1 MARLLMASRAREL
14 FFGLALS
21 VGSVLA
27 FLVFGEMAIRLL
39 GVTPERF
46 LMTGRMA
53 NARWTLLLDCYPTNP
68 RGYFDIDL
76 RLPESRERYLSV
88 APLRFDTVAR
98 RAPWAVEFRY
108 NALRFR
114 DEPLGPKPKG
124 VRRVMVLGDSF
135 TEGQG
140 VKAGDTSVKVL
151 ERLLNEKEPDRWEVR
166 NCGRRGTDFPA
177 LYEAFEALL
186 PYEPDL
192 VIYAL
197 TLNDADQSE
206 AFHARQA
213 YVNDWILDRGRQVE
227 DATASSPGVMSS
239 RLIAFVADRVEAW
252 RVGRATT
259 EWYLD
264 MWDEPNREGRARTFG
279 YLRDMNRRLQERG
292 ARLLVAPWP
301 LFVALEGA
309 YPFGPIHDEVSRFC
323 LQAGIPHHDL
333 LRIFRGRP
341 STSFWVHP
349 VDRHPNE
356 TAQRIAA
363 EDLLPVVRKLCPER
377 SALDWSEPLLVPER
391 VRHRGYKSGTSTQ
404 PLPHLE
410 LPADAQG
417 DVDRR
422 EQRAEQQA
430 FPARR

>member
-1 MARLLMASRAREL
+1 MGLL
-14 FFGLALS
+14 LS
-21 VGSVLA
+21 LGSVLV
-27 FLVFGEMAIRLL
+27 FLLLGEAAIRLL

-76 RLPESRERYLSV
+76 RRPESRERYLSV
-88 APLRFDTVAR
+88 APLRFDTVAK

-114 DEPLGPKPKG
+114 DEPLGPKQKG

-140 VKAGDTSVKVL
+140 VKLYDTMVKVL
-151 ERLLNEKEPDRWEVR
+151 EVRLNAEEPGRWEVR

-177 LYEAFEALL
+177 LYEAFEAIL

-197 TLNDADQSE
+197 TLDDADQSE
-206 AFHARQA
+206 AFHARQN

-227 DATASSPGVMSS
+227 ETGGARPSPLHSHLYG
-239 RLIAFVADRVEAW
+239 FVADRLEAW
-252 RVGRATT
+252 RVGRETT
-259 EWYLD
+259 RWYLD
-264 MWDEPNREGRARTFG
+264 MWSEPNREGLDRTFG
-279 YLRDMNRRLQERG
+279 YLREMNRRLQERG
-292 ARLLVAPWP
+292 ARLVLVSWPLLVA
-301 LFVALEGA
+301 LDGA
-309 YPFGPIHDEVSRFC
+309 YPFTPIHDEIRRFC

-333 LRIFRGRP
+333 LPLFKGRR
-341 STSFWVHP
+341 SETLWVHP

-356 TAQRIAA
+356 IANKLA
-363 EDLLPVVRKLCPER
+363 ADDLLPVVRKLLPDR
-377 SALDWSEPLLVPER
+377 EP
-391 VRHRGYKSGTSTQ
+391 
-404 PLPHLE
+404 
-410 LPADAQG
+410 
-417 DVDRR
+417 
-422 EQRAEQQA
+422 
-430 FPARR
+430 

>member
-1 MARLLMASRAREL
+1 MASRGREIL
-14 FFGLALS
+14 FGL
-21 VGSVLA
+21 VLA
-27 FLVFGEMAIRLL
+27 LASVVVFLLVGEAVVRLL
-39 GVTPERF
+39 GITPERF

-68 RGYFDIDL
+68 RGYFNIDL
-76 RLPESRERYLSV
+76 RLPENRERYVNV

-140 VKAGDTSVKVL
+140 VKVGDTLAKVL
-151 ERLLNEKEPDRWEVR
+151 EKRLNEEEPGRWEVR

-177 LYEAFEALL
+177 LYEAFEAIL

-206 AFHARQA
+206 AFHALQT

-227 DATASSPGVMSS
+227 ESGGARRSPLGSH
-239 RLIAFVADRVEAW
+239 LFAFVGDRVEAW
-252 RVGRATT
+252 RVGRETT
-259 EWYLD
+259 RWYLD
-264 MWDEPNREGRARTFG
+264 MWSDANAEGRDRTFG
-279 YLRDMNRRLQERG
+279 YVREMNRRLQERG

-301 LFVALEGA
+301 LFVGLERG
-309 YPFGPIHDEVSRFC
+309 YPFQPVHEVIERFC
-323 LQAGIPHHDL
+323 LQSGIAHHDL
-333 LRIFRGRP
+333 LPVFVGRP
-341 STSFWVHP
+341 SDYFWVHP
-349 VDRHPNE
+349 VDRHPNDI
-356 TAQRIAA
+356 AHRMAA
-363 EDLLPVVRKLCPER
+363 EDLLPVVKK
-377 SALDWSEPLLVPER
+377 LVP
-391 VRHRGYKSGTSTQ
+391 
-404 PLPHLE
+404 
-410 LPADAQG
+410 
-417 DVDRR
+417 
-422 EQRAEQQA
+422 
-430 FPARR
+430 

>member
-1 MARLLMASRAREL
+1 VAGAVRTGRIRE
-14 FFGLALS
+14 
-21 VGSVLA
+21 
-27 FLVFGEMAIRLL
+27 LVFGLVLAAGSILVFLLVGEGAVRLL

-76 RLPESRERYLSV
+76 RTSESRERYLDI
-88 APLRFDTVAR
+88 APLRFDTVAK

-140 VKAGDTSVKVL
+140 VKAGDTAVKVL
-151 ERLLNEKEPDRWEVR
+151 QKLLDDAEPGRWDVR

-177 LYEAFEALL
+177 LFEAFEALL

-192 VIYAL
+192 VVYAL

-206 AFHARQA
+206 AFHARQT
-213 YVNDWILDRGRQVE
+213 YVNDWILDRGRQME
-227 DATASSPGVMSS
+227 DSGDRRSPVPS
-239 RLIAFVADRVEAW
+239 RLFAFVADRVEAW
-252 RVGRATT
+252 RVGRETT
-259 EWYLD
+259 RWYLD
-264 MWDEPNREGRARTFG
+264 MWGEANREGRDRTFG
-279 YLRDMNRRLQERG
+279 YVKEMNRRLQERG

-301 LFVALEGA
+301 LFVGLERG
-309 YPFGPIHDEVSRFC
+309 YPFEPVHGEVARFC

-333 LRIFRGRP
+333 LPLFRGRP
-341 STSFWVHP
+341 SESFWVHP

-356 TAQRIAA
+356 RAQRMAA
-363 EDLLPVVRKLCPER
+363 EDLLPVVRKL
-377 SALDWSEPLLVPER
+377 VP
-391 VRHRGYKSGTSTQ
+391 
-404 PLPHLE
+404 
-410 LPADAQG
+410 
-417 DVDRR
+417 
-422 EQRAEQQA
+422 
-430 FPARR
+430 

>member
-1 MARLLMASRAREL
+1 MGARTREPAL
-14 FFGLALS
+14 GLALA
-21 VGSVLA
+21 VASVLV
-27 FLVFGEMAIRLL
+27 FLVLGELALRLL
-39 GVTPERF
+39 GTTPERF

-76 RLPESRERYLSV
+76 RLPGSRERYRNV

-114 DEPLGPKPKG
+114 DEPLEPKRKG
-124 VRRVMVLGDSF
+124 VRRIMVLGDSF

-140 VKAGDTSVKVL
+140 VKVGDTSVKVL
-151 ERLLNEKEPDRWEVR
+151 ERRLNEKEPGRWEVR

-206 AFHARQA
+206 VFHARQS
-213 YVNDWILDRGRQVE
+213 YVNDWILDRGRQIEE
-227 DATASSPGVMSS
+227 DGGGSPRVVRS
-239 RLIAFVADRVEAW
+239 RLLAFVLDRVESW

-259 EWYLD
+259 RWYLD
-264 MWDEPNREGRARTFG
+264 MWSEPNREGRDRTFA
-279 YLRDMNRRLQERG
+279 YMREMNRRLQEQG

-309 YPFGPIHDEVSRFC
+309 YPFTPVHDEVARFC

-333 LRIFRGRP
+333 LPIFRGRP
-341 STSFWVHP
+341 SASLWVHP

-356 TAQRIAA
+356 IAQRMAA
-363 EDLLPVVRKLCPER
+363 EDLLSMVRKL
-377 SALDWSEPLLVPER
+377 
-391 VRHRGYKSGTSTQ
+391 
-404 PLPHLE
+404 LP
-410 LPADAQG
+410 
-417 DVDRR
+417 
-422 EQRAEQQA
+422 
-430 FPARR
+430 

>member
-1 MARLLMASRAREL
+1 MTARAREVL
-14 FFGLALS
+14 SGLALS
-21 VGSVLA
+21 AATVAAVL
-27 FLVFGEMAIRLL
+27 FLGEVAVRLF

-53 NARWTLLLDCYPTNP
+53 NPRWTLLLDCYPTNP

-76 RLPESRERYLSV
+76 RTTENRERYLNV
-88 APLRFDTVAR
+88 APLRFDTVAH

-140 VKAGDTSVKVL
+140 VKAADTAVKVL
-151 ERLLNEKEPDRWEVR
+151 ERLLNEKGPGRWEVR

-206 AFHARQA
+206 SFHARQT

-227 DATASSPGVMSS
+227 EGGPPPSSVKHS
-239 RLIAFVADRVEAW
+239 RLLAFVGDRAEAW

-259 EWYLD
+259 RWYLD
-264 MWDEPNREGRARTFG
+264 MWSEANREGRDRTFA
-279 YLRDMNRRLQERG
+279 YFREMNQRLQERG

-301 LFVALEGA
+301 LFVGLEGA
-309 YPFGPIHDEVSRFC
+309 YPFTAIHDEVARFC

-333 LRIFRGRP
+333 LPVFRGRP
-341 STSFWVHP
+341 SAPLWVHP
-349 VDRHPNE
+349 IDRHPNE
-356 TAQRIAA
+356 IAQRLAA
-363 EDLLPVVRKLCPER
+363 EDLLPVVRKL
-377 SALDWSEPLLVPER
+377 
-391 VRHRGYKSGTSTQ
+391 
-404 PLPHLE
+404 LP
-410 LPADAQG
+410 
-417 DVDRR
+417 
-422 EQRAEQQA
+422 
-430 FPARR
+430 

>member
-1 MARLLMASRAREL
+1 MSSRAREL
-14 FFGLALS
+14 LGGLLLS
-21 VGSVLA
+21 LGSVLA
-27 FLVFGEMAIRLL
+27 VLLLGELAIRLI

-76 RLPESRERYLSV
+76 RRPESRERYENV

-124 VRRVMVLGDSF
+124 VRRIMVLGDSF

-140 VKAGDTSVKVL
+140 VKVGDTSVKVL
-151 ERLLNEKEPDRWEVR
+151 ERSLNEQEPGRWEVR

-177 LYEAFEALL
+177 LYEAFDALL

-192 VIYAL
+192 VVYAL
-197 TLNDADQSE
+197 TLNDADRSE
-206 AFHARQA
+206 AFHARQS
-213 YVNDWILDRGRQVE
+213 YVNDWILDRGRQIE
-227 DATASSPGVMSS
+227 EGNPPSPGFLHS
-239 RLIAFVADRVEAW
+239 RLLAFVGDRVEAW

-259 EWYLD
+259 QWYLD
-264 MWDEPNREGRARTFG
+264 MWSEPNREGRDRTFAA
-279 YLRDMNRRLQERG
+279 LREMNRRLQERG

-309 YPFGPIHDEVSRFC
+309 YPFGPIHDEVARFC

-333 LRIFRGRP
+333 LPVFRGRR
-341 STSFWVHP
+341 SVSFWVHP
-349 VDRHPNE
+349 IDRHPNE
-356 TAQRIAA
+356 TAQRMAA
-363 EDLLPVVRKLCPER
+363 EDLLPVVRKL
-377 SALDWSEPLLVPER
+377 
-391 VRHRGYKSGTSTQ
+391 
-404 PLPHLE
+404 LP
-410 LPADAQG
+410 
-417 DVDRR
+417 
-422 EQRAEQQA
+422 
-430 FPARR
+430 

>member
-1 MARLLMASRAREL
+1 MASRGRDL
-14 FFGLALS
+14 LLGIGLS
-21 VGSVLA
+21 VASVLA
-27 FLVFGEMAIRLL
+27 FLLVGEVVIRLL

-68 RGYFDIDL
+68 RRYFDIDL
-76 RLPESRERYLSV
+76 RTPESREHFLSV

-114 DEPLGPKPKG
+114 DELLGPKPKG

-140 VKAGDTSVKVL
+140 VKVGDTCSKVL
-151 ERLLNEKEPDRWEVR
+151 ERRLNEREQGRWEVR

-197 TLNDADQSE
+197 TLNDADQSD
-206 AFHARQA
+206 AFHARQT
-213 YVNDWILDRGRQVE
+213 YVNDWILDRGRQIE
-227 DATASSPGVMSS
+227 EGRAPPRNPLDS
-239 RLIAFVADRVEAW
+239 RLLGFVADRIDAW
-252 RVGRATT
+252 RVGRETT
-259 EWYLD
+259 RWYLD
-264 MWDEPNREGRARTFG
+264 MWSEPNREGRDRTFA
-279 YLRDMNRRLQERG
+279 YVREMNRRLQERG

-301 LFVALEGA
+301 LFVALEGS
-309 YPFGPIHDEVSRFC
+309 YPFLPIHDEVRRFC
-323 LQAGIPHHDL
+323 LQAGVPYHDL
-333 LRIFRGRP
+333 LPIFRGRP
-341 STSFWVHP
+341 SASFWVHP

-356 TAQRIAA
+356 TAHRMAA
-363 EDLLPVVRKLCPER
+363 EDLLPVVRKL
-377 SALDWSEPLLVPER
+377 
-391 VRHRGYKSGTSTQ
+391 
-404 PLPHLE
+404 LP
-410 LPADAQG
+410 
-417 DVDRR
+417 
-422 EQRAEQQA
+422 
-430 FPARR
+430 